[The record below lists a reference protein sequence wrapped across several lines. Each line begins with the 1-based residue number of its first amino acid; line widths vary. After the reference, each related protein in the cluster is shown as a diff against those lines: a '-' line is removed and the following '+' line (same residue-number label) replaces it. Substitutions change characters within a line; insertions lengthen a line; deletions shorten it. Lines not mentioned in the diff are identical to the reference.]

1 MNSSEHLAAVDL
13 VKREIKSAQYH
24 MAFHINMALIRA
36 GLDRESAGDCR
47 ALRAGR
53 RSRSVLERL
62 HCSLCIGRA
71 GSPLTGYRN
80 TDIIGGG

>member
-1 MNSSEHLAAVDL
+1 MNSSEYLAADDL

-24 MAFHINMALIRA
+24 TAFHINMALIRA

-53 RSRSVLERL
+53 HIR
-62 HCSLCIGRA
+62 SLCIGRA